1 MWGAFFGLIINIKYK
16 IMFLIELNL
25 IFVACQHWWVRAMLA
40 SDHGAFDVVW
50 LGSGGVDSVWARD
63 RERGRFA

>member
-1 MWGAFFGLIINIKYK
+1 
-16 IMFLIELNL
+16 MFLIELNL
-25 IFVACQHWWVRAMLA
+25 LFVACQHWWVRAMLA
-40 SDHGAFDVVW
+40 SDHGAFDVVR